1 MGLLRKLAEL
11 VVEFPDEPE
20 ASGPTAT
27 AGSGDDV
34 VAAIEKIRLDL
45 ERGELPDFEADDAD
59 DAPRT
64 TAAAK
69 PEPASA
75 ARPVASTPADSA
87 THEEIKLPRVLSIA
101 DIYAK
106 AKIVTGES
114 FDIFKVES
122 MLDDPEISD
131 LDMAMRAR
139 MVRMTLKNMG
149 HELEDIIVDAGI
161 RDHVLEDYNEYL
173 KGEVDKVEQRVSEV
187 NAAIQREIDAFI
199 QGHTAAIEANRAKLE
214 KLRDAYAEFK
224 RSKEAEEQRLFDIA
238 APFVDQGKN
247 PVNIG
252 DAD

>member
-20 ASGPTAT
+20 DAGAAS

-45 ERGELPDFEADDAD
+45 ERGDTPDFEK
-59 DAPRT
+59 
-64 TAAAK
+64 AAAE
-69 PEPASA
+69 EPAGAAGAADPDPIPA

-87 THEEIKLPRVLSIA
+87 THEDIKLPRVLSIA

-106 AKIVTGES
+106 AKIVTGEA
-114 FDIFKVES
+114 FDVFKVES
-122 MLDDPEISD
+122 MLNDPEITD

-161 RDHVLEDYNEYL
+161 RDRVLEDYNEYL
-173 KGEVDKVEQRVSEV
+173 QGEVEKVEQRVGEV
-187 NAAIQREIDAFI
+187 NAAIQREIDEFI
-199 QGHTAAIEANRAKLE
+199 QGHTAVIEQNRAKLD
-214 KLRDAYAEFK
+214 KIRAAYAEFK

-252 DAD
+252 DAQ